1 MASTAPSARKR
12 ALTSLDDMP
21 ETKRRRTS
29 LFSAIRPAELSTL
42 SRASPPPTTADE
54 VARRGLR
61 RSIALVLDKVGFD
74 AASEEAMESFSNMV
88 ETCMTARVVEP
99 VLA

>member
-1 MASTAPSARKR
+1 
-12 ALTSLDDMP
+12 
-21 ETKRRRTS
+21 
-29 LFSAIRPAELSTL
+29 
-42 SRASPPPTTADE
+42 